1 MSHRILILMTLSKEM
16 NEMADMEEKYAV
28 KLDKDFRGWGNPAVD
43 ALIEAVAFDSK
54 KHAVLYRTAA
64 YLVDGKN
71 LSIIDQKF
79 EDLEK
84 SLREHIETEEK
95 MLKKVKELIVK
106 VENEGA
112 KRLLG
117 EIYGDEVSHHPF
129 MKQLL
134 KLVLKGAAITE
145 EDVFNM
151 VFRDLPTGGA
161 PDPIFE

>member
-1 MSHRILILMTLSKEM
+1 MTLSKEM
-16 NEMADMEEKYAV
+16 KDMADMEEQYAI

-43 ALIEAVAFDSK
+43 SLIEAIAFDSK

-64 YLVDGKN
+64 YLVEEKN
-71 LSIIDQKF
+71 LSVIDIKV

-84 SLREHIETEEK
+84 SIRSHIETEEK
-95 MLKKVKELIVK
+95 MLKKVKELIGK

-112 KRLLG
+112 KNILTQ
-117 EIYGDEVSHHPF
+117 IYGDEVAHHPF

-134 KLVLKGAAITE
+134 ELVLKGKAITE

-151 VFRDLPTGGA
+151 LFRDLPTGGA